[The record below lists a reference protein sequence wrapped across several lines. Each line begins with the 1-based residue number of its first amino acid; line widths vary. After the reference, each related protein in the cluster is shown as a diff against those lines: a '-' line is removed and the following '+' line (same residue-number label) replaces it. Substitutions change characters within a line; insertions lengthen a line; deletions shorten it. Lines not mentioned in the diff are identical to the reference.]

1 MILYLF
7 EAAGSNGGLDG
18 VLDVHVDGL
27 LVSPDVLMGHDVLH
41 DRLTRRSGL
50 ERNGIQHL
58 IHKTI

>member
-7 EAAGSNGGLDG
+7 EATGSNGGLDG
-18 VLDVHVDGL
+18 VLDVHVDRL

-50 ERNGIQHL
+50 ERNGI
-58 IHKTI
+58 